1 MCALAP
7 LAVRNSDA
15 PVFWND
21 LAPSPVL
28 VSEAAL
34 LRPSAVSAALSQ
46 MLADPSWQ
54 RGLHPRLQKN
64 APDPLIRRVEYC
76 QPREPTPRRR
86 PRSNSAH
93 AQEDK
98 PPAAPSQPG
107 RPSTAE
113 RPRSCSRSSSQAQ
126 VPEAGEPNDGSFVAG
141 RAVVRR
147 GVAAQPASSS
157 RALKPPIPRA
167 DGSRPLPRPPR
178 RQQSLEMQGPTDE
191 EMGRRCSSSSS
202 ADCDAAEA
210 PSATSSMIAAPPP
223 RPLRKSPSGASS
235 RPPSAGTR
243 PATPD
248 RSPGSWPTPSRARKR
263 PSSLGR
269 SSSRVLDEEGNSLVP
284 TIRAPQ

>member
-1 MCALAP
+1 
-7 LAVRNSDA
+7 
-15 PVFWND
+15 
-21 LAPSPVL
+21 
-28 VSEAAL
+28 

-54 RGLHPRLQKN
+54 RGLHPKLQKN

-86 PRSNSAH
+86 TRSNSAQ
-93 AQEDK
+93 AQDQSH
-98 PPAAPSQPG
+98 PPAAPSQPA

-113 RPRSCSRSSSQAQ
+113 RPRSISRSSSHAQ
-126 VPEAGEPNDGSFVAG
+126 VPEAMEANDGSLVSG

-147 GVAAQPASSS
+147 ATLPAASSS
-157 RALKPPIPRA
+157 RALKPPIPT
-167 DGSRPLPRPPR
+167 GSRPLHRPPR
-178 RQQSLEMQGPTDE
+178 RQQSLEMQGQSDK
-191 EMGRRCSSSSS
+191 EMARRSTTATS
-202 ADCDAAEA
+202 AECEAAEA
-210 PSATSSMIAAPPP
+210 PSATSSMLVAPPP
-223 RPLRKSPSGASS
+223 RPLKKSPSGASS

-248 RSPGSWPTPSRARKR
+248 RSPGNWPTPSRARKR

>member
-1 MCALAP
+1 M
-7 LAVRNSDA
+7 
-15 PVFWND
+15 
-21 LAPSPVL
+21 
-28 VSEAAL
+28 
-34 LRPSAVSAALSQ
+34 RPSAVSAALSQ

-54 RGLHPRLQKN
+54 RGLHPKLQKN

-86 PRSNSAH
+86 TRSNSAQ
-93 AQEDK
+93 AQDGNATGQ

-113 RPRSCSRSSSQAQ
+113 PQRPRSCSRSSSHAQ
-126 VPEAGEPNDGSFVAG
+126 VPEALEPNDGSFVSG

-191 EMGRRCSSSSS
+191 EMARRSSSSSS

-210 PSATSSMIAAPPP
+210 PSATSSMIVAPPP